1 MMETQTV
8 YVVVEEYV
16 DDDNTNTDIVGVYL
30 SQDNAELVRKE
41 LSKKYR
47 WYYYKVVET
56 QIKG

>member
-1 MMETQTV
+1 MEKQTV

-16 DDDNTNTDIVGVYL
+16 DEDNNNADIVGVYL
-30 SQDNAELVRKE
+30 NPDNAESVRKE